1 MSRNML
7 NGAQV
12 IVDYLIQEKVPQV
25 FGLCGHG
32 NIQFIDALYERSSD
46 IKTISVHHESVAGFM
61 ADVYYR
67 VSGRP
72 TATFTSCGPGSA
84 NLPISL
90 ANAFL
95 DSVPFLAVTGNV
107 PTSQFN
113 RGAFQEMYR
122 HYQADFPSTVRT
134 MCKKVFQPT
143 RGEMVP
149 LAVRQAWKTM
159 TTGRPGPV
167 VLDVPFDV
175 FMESAAEEAPNAQAW
190 NANISSRC
198 GADPEG
204 VVKAVDMLLGA
215 ERPMII
221 VGQGVRYGGAADEL
235 LKLAERLQIPVAA
248 SASGLGAIDCNHPL
262 ALGLVARAGHYQA
275 NHATRQADVLLAMGM
290 RFDDRTSSSWIPG
303 YSFTI
308 PPTRLIHVDIDP
320 EEIGRNYPVALGLMA
335 DVRTFLRQVHAE
347 LDRRADLTK
356 KADARKKWLAQ
367 IDTYRKEWD
376 KFVAPGFSDDTTPI
390 NPQRAALEIDKAL
403 PEDAILVSDIG
414 VHHNWLLGFCKPK
427 RPDSLIGSMGFGPM
441 GFGVAGVMG
450 AKFAAPDRPCV
461 SVCGDG
467 AFFMHANVLGTAVE
481 YNLPVVWVVWN
492 NYAYASIRGLQRG
505 YLGGRELATDFH
517 DPNTGQRYNP
527 DFAAMA
533 RSCGVEGVRVDRA
546 GDLGEAIRKGIAA
559 NKPYLID
566 VDIAADINPVGA
578 GVWELPGLGQ
588 SKAGIGTRFSPPD
601 LLREEIACCLQAR
614 KSSSSVV
621 PPASVLRPPN
631 WRSAKAPTSSSRRA
645 TSSGSTRSA
654 EKLNAIAI
662 PADVT
667 SDDSVAELFR
677 RCGPVDHV
685 VVTAAQLRTGPFK
698 TVAMEDVRATMEGK
712 FWGAWRVAQ
721 QADIRPGGSLTLV
734 SGFLSVRPRPNSAI
748 VSAANGA
755 LESLARALALELA
768 PVRVNA
774 VSPGIIDTP
783 IRAAMPEEARRDMLA
798 KTAAALPVGRVGAAR
813 ISHARSSAS

>member
-1 MSRNML
+1 MSPRNAL

-32 NIQFIDALYERSSD
+32 NIQFIDALYERSD
-46 IKTISVHHESVAGFM
+46 ELKTISVHHESVAGFM

-72 TATFTSCGPGSA
+72 TATFTSC
-84 NLPISL
+84 
-90 ANAFL
+90 
-95 DSVPFLAVTGNV
+95 
-107 PTSQFN
+107 
-113 RGAFQEMYR
+113 
-122 HYQADFPSTVRT
+122 
-134 MCKKVFQPT
+134 
-143 RGEMVP
+143 
-149 LAVRQAWKTM
+149 
-159 TTGRPGPV
+159 RPG
-167 VLDVPFDV
+167 
-175 FMESAAEEAPNAQAW
+175 SAAEEAPNAQAW
-190 NANISSRC
+190 NGNISSRC

-215 ERPMII
+215 ERPVMI

-262 ALGLVARAGHYQA
+262 ALRLVARAGHYQA

-347 LDRRADLTK
+347 LDRRADLTR
-356 KADARKKWLAQ
+356 KADSRKKWLAQ

-390 NPQRAALEIDKAL
+390 NPQRAPLEIDKAL

-414 VHHNWLLGFCKPK
+414 VHHNWLLSVCKPK
-427 RPDSLIGSMGFGPM
+427 RPDSLIRSMGFVPM
-441 GFGVAGVMG
+441 RVGVALVTA
-450 AKFAAPDRPCV
+450 AKSAAPDRPCV

-467 AFFMHANVLGTAVE
+467 AFFMHANVLGTAVA
-481 YNLPVVWVVWN
+481 YNLPLVWVVWN

-517 DPNTGQRYNP
+517 DPTTGARYNP

-566 VDIAADINPVGA
+566 VDIAAG
-578 GVWELPGLGQ
+578 
-588 SKAGIGTRFSPPD
+588 
-601 LLREEIACCLQAR
+601 
-614 KSSSSVV
+614 
-621 PPASVLRPPN
+621 
-631 WRSAKAPTSSSRRA
+631 
-645 TSSGSTRSA
+645 
-654 EKLNAIAI
+654 
-662 PADVT
+662 
-667 SDDSVAELFR
+667 
-677 RCGPVDHV
+677 
-685 VVTAAQLRTGPFK
+685 
-698 TVAMEDVRATMEGK
+698 
-712 FWGAWRVAQ
+712 
-721 QADIRPGGSLTLV
+721 
-734 SGFLSVRPRPNSAI
+734 
-748 VSAANGA
+748 
-755 LESLARALALELA
+755 
-768 PVRVNA
+768 
-774 VSPGIIDTP
+774 
-783 IRAAMPEEARRDMLA
+783 
-798 KTAAALPVGRVGAAR
+798 
-813 ISHARSSAS
+813 

>member
-1 MSRNML
+1 MAGNML

-32 NIQFIDALYERSSD
+32 NIQFIDALYERSHD
-46 IKTISVHHESVAGFM
+46 IKTIS
-61 ADVYYR
+61 
-67 VSGRP
+67 
-72 TATFTSCGPGSA
+72 
-84 NLPISL
+84 L
-90 ANAFL
+90 ANAYL

-159 TTGRPGPV
+159 ISGRPGPV

-175 FMESAAEEAPNAQAW
+175 FMESAAEEAPNAIAW

-204 VVKAVDMLLGA
+204 VVKAVDMLLSA
-215 ERPMII
+215 ERPAII
-221 VGQGVRYGGAADEL
+221 VGQGVRYGGAAEEL

-248 SASGLGAIDCNHPL
+248 SASGLGAIDCSHPL

-347 LDRRADLTK
+347 LDRRASLGK
-356 KADARKKWLAQ
+356 KADARKKWLSQ
-367 IDTYRKEWD
+367 IDGYRKEWD

-481 YNLPVVWVVWN
+481 YDLPVVWVVWN

-517 DPNTGQRYNP
+517 DPTTGQRYNP

-533 RSCGVEGVRVDRA
+533 RSCGVEGVRVDRP
-546 GDLGEAIRKGIAA
+546 GDLAEAIRKGIAA

-588 SKAGIGTRFSPPD
+588 SKAGIGTRF
-601 LLREEIACCLQAR
+601 Q
-614 KSSSSVV
+614 
-621 PPASVLRPPN
+621 PA
-631 WRSAKAPTSSSRRA
+631 
-645 TSSGSTRSA
+645 
-654 EKLNAIAI
+654 
-662 PADVT
+662 
-667 SDDSVAELFR
+667 
-677 RCGPVDHV
+677 
-685 VVTAAQLRTGPFK
+685 
-698 TVAMEDVRATMEGK
+698 
-712 FWGAWRVAQ
+712 
-721 QADIRPGGSLTLV
+721 
-734 SGFLSVRPRPNSAI
+734 
-748 VSAANGA
+748 
-755 LESLARALALELA
+755 
-768 PVRVNA
+768 
-774 VSPGIIDTP
+774 
-783 IRAAMPEEARRDMLA
+783 
-798 KTAAALPVGRVGAAR
+798 
-813 ISHARSSAS
+813 

>member
-32 NIQFIDALYERSSD
+32 NIQFIDALYERSHD

-122 HYQADFPSTVRT
+122 HHQADFPSTVRT
-134 MCKKVFQPT
+134 ICKKVFQPT

-175 FMESAAEEAPNAQAW
+175 FMESAAEEAPNAIEW

-204 VVKAVDMLLGA
+204 VVKAVDMLLSA
-215 ERPMII
+215 ERPTFI
-221 VGQGVRYGGAADEL
+221 VGQGVRYGGAAEEL
-235 LKLAERLQIPVAA
+235 LRLAERLQIPVAA

-347 LDRRADLTK
+347 LDRRGDLSK
-356 KADARKKWLAQ
+356 KLDARKKWLSQ
-367 IDTYRKEWD
+367 IDGYRKEWD

-390 NPQRAALEIDKAL
+390 NPQRAALEIDKVL
-403 PEDAILVSDIG
+403 PENAILVSDIG
-414 VHHNWLLGFCKPK
+414 VHHNWLLGFCKPR

-517 DPNTGQRYNP
+517 DPNTGERYNP

-533 RSCGVEGVRVDRA
+533 RSCGVEGVRVGRA

-588 SKAGIGTRFSPPD
+588 SKAGIGTRY
-601 LLREEIACCLQAR
+601 Q
-614 KSSSSVV
+614 
-621 PPASVLRPPN
+621 PA
-631 WRSAKAPTSSSRRA
+631 
-645 TSSGSTRSA
+645 
-654 EKLNAIAI
+654 
-662 PADVT
+662 
-667 SDDSVAELFR
+667 
-677 RCGPVDHV
+677 
-685 VVTAAQLRTGPFK
+685 
-698 TVAMEDVRATMEGK
+698 
-712 FWGAWRVAQ
+712 
-721 QADIRPGGSLTLV
+721 
-734 SGFLSVRPRPNSAI
+734 
-748 VSAANGA
+748 
-755 LESLARALALELA
+755 
-768 PVRVNA
+768 
-774 VSPGIIDTP
+774 
-783 IRAAMPEEARRDMLA
+783 
-798 KTAAALPVGRVGAAR
+798 
-813 ISHARSSAS
+813 

>member
-1 MSRNML
+1 MSSPNSL

-12 IVDYLIQEKVPQV
+12 IVDFLVRAGAPYA

-32 NIQFIDALYERSSD
+32 NIQFIDALGERAHD

-67 VSGRP
+67 VSGQP
-72 TATFTSCGPGSA
+72 IATFTSCGPGSA

-90 ANAFL
+90 GNAFL

-113 RGAFQEMYR
+113 RGAFQELYR
-122 HYQADFPSTVRT
+122 HYQADFPSTVRSY
-134 MCKKVFQPT
+134 CKKVFQPT

-159 TTGRPGPV
+159 VTGRPGPV

-175 FMESAAEEAPNAQAW
+175 FMEAAAEETPNPQEW
-190 NANISSRC
+190 SANISSRC
-198 GADPEG
+198 GADPDG
-204 VVKAVDMLLGA
+204 VVKTVDMLLAA
-215 ERPMII
+215 ERPVII
-221 VGQGVRYGGAADEL
+221 VGQGVRYGGACTEL
-235 LKLAERLQIPVAA
+235 LAIAERLQIPVAA
-248 SASGLGAIDCNHPL
+248 SASGMGAIDVSHPL
-262 ALGLVARAGHYQA
+262 ALGLVARGGHYQA
-275 NHATRQADVLLAMGM
+275 NHATRQADVLLALAV

-335 DVRTFLRQVHAE
+335 DVRTFLRQVIAE
-347 LDRRADLTK
+347 LDRRKDLDK
-356 KADARKKWLAQ
+356 KINARRKWLAA
-367 IDTYRKEWD
+367 IDGYRKEWD
-376 KFVAPGFSDDTTPI
+376 AFVAPGFSDDTSPI
-390 NPQRAALEIDKAL
+390 NPQRAAAEIDKAL

-414 VHHNWLLGFCKPK
+414 VHHNWLLGFCKPR

-517 DPNTGQRYNP
+517 NPLTGQRYNP

-533 RSCGVEGVRVDRA
+533 RSAGVAGERVDRA
-546 GDLGEAIRKGIAA
+546 ADIGDAIRKAIAA

-566 VDIAADINPVGA
+566 VDIAADTNPAGA
-578 GVWELPGLGQ
+578 GVWELPGLGR
-588 SKAGIGTRFSPPD
+588 SKPGIGKRY
-601 LLREEIACCLQAR
+601 E
-614 KSSSSVV
+614 
-621 PPASVLRPPN
+621 
-631 WRSAKAPTSSSRRA
+631 
-645 TSSGSTRSA
+645 
-654 EKLNAIAI
+654 
-662 PADVT
+662 
-667 SDDSVAELFR
+667 
-677 RCGPVDHV
+677 
-685 VVTAAQLRTGPFK
+685 
-698 TVAMEDVRATMEGK
+698 
-712 FWGAWRVAQ
+712 
-721 QADIRPGGSLTLV
+721 PG
-734 SGFLSVRPRPNSAI
+734 
-748 VSAANGA
+748 
-755 LESLARALALELA
+755 
-768 PVRVNA
+768 
-774 VSPGIIDTP
+774 
-783 IRAAMPEEARRDMLA
+783 
-798 KTAAALPVGRVGAAR
+798 
-813 ISHARSSAS
+813 